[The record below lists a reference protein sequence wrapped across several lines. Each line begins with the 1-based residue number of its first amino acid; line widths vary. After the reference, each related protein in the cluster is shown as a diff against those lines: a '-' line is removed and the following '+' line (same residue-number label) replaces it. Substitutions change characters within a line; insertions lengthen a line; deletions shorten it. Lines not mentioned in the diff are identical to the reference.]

1 MQIIEFFLGY
11 CESLVPVD
19 KFPMFYRRYVDDT
32 FAYFSSKSEALF
44 FKELLDKLHPSLKFT
59 CEFENKFCL
68 SFLDVLVDR
77 SSSSVFSF
85 SVYRK
90 PTFTGL
96 LTTWDSYCSR
106 SFKLSLVKNLVHRAV
121 SICSPNRLSE
131 ELDMVRGLLMKNGY
145 PDSIIRQYVTDMSP
159 VQTSG
164 LVYGPKKRRVILR
177 LPWYGDISRVL
188 SKSVRT
194 AVESCYHAVDV
205 LVVFVTARLSRS
217 YKDFLPIPTLSNV
230 IYQFECRSCSSRYI
244 GRTSQR
250 LTDRIKQ
257 HVPRGVLTSEAG
269 KNRPQRGRP
278 RTKQRTEQPGKG
290 ASTATTTAT
299 TTSRSPTPK
308 RRSAR
313 LREKDKT
320 RDVTTERPPP
330 KPPDKSI
337 PQPDSAIHRHLLG
350 SENCRLAYRDLDFS
364 VVCRA
369 RSSYHLQVLEAVHIV
384 MSKPV
389 LCVQKSH
396 VLSLHLVN
404 TLVV

>member
-1 MQIIEFFLGY
+1 ML
-11 CESLVPVD
+11 
-19 KFPMFYRRYVDDT
+19 
-32 FAYFSSKSEALF
+32 A
-44 FKELLDKLHPSLKFT
+44 
-59 CEFENKFCL
+59 
-68 SFLDVLVDR
+68 
-77 SSSSVFSF
+77 
-85 SVYRK
+85 
-90 PTFTGL
+90 
-96 LTTWDSYCSR
+96 
-106 SFKLSLVKNLVHRAV
+106 
-121 SICSPNRLSE
+121 
-131 ELDMVRGLLMKNGY
+131 
-145 PDSIIRQYVTDMSP
+145 
-159 VQTSG
+159 
-164 LVYGPKKRRVILR
+164 
-177 LPWYGDISRVL
+177 
-188 SKSVRT
+188 
-194 AVESCYHAVDV
+194 
-205 LVVFVTARLSRS
+205 
-217 YKDFLPIPTLSNV
+217 
-230 IYQFECRSCSSRYI
+230 
-244 GRTSQR
+244 
-250 LTDRIKQ
+250 

-290 ASTATTTAT
+290 ASAATTTAT

-330 KPPDKSI
+330 KPPDKST